1 MGTSPFPPFQPD
13 DTSCGAEESYA
24 DFIVLSIAIITCKL
38 PNKFNSIE
46 QIYLGVSAGPGPLDI
61 GELTR
66 RQNLSVRICDEKAT
80 ET

>member
-1 MGTSPFPPFQPD
+1 MGTSLFRRSSRM
-13 DTSCGAEESYA
+13 TLRARAEESHA